1 MKIHQRLLKY
11 IWSSAKHYAISSY
24 ASKSLLGFE
33 RLNSFGITSSWAFSI
48 LKLSSWRG
56 WKQPTS
62 YGIVDNLK
70 TWLTSVIPFLPFF
83 LLYIKKVIKGP
94 PPQRI
99 PLKTTNSHNS
109 RILLRTVDQKTL
121 VKRRKLRWTV
131 YVLTLSLS
139 LPDTSSQ
146 IFDRKPSAEPCQTL
160 FLSLWPE

>member
-1 MKIHQRLLKY
+1 MFENPRRSRQPRNFTTNVPKILDLK
-11 IWSSAKHYAISSY
+11 SSSEQIFCRKLSLGAPD

-33 RLNSFGITSSWAFSI
+33 RLNSFGITSSWALSI

-83 LLYIKKVIKGP
+83 LLYIKKVIKDP
-94 PPQRI
+94 LTQRI

-109 RILLRTVDQKTL
+109 RTIHRISQKVHKSLLPTVAL
-121 VKRRKLRWTV
+121 VCSPFEL
-131 YVLTLSLS
+131 
-139 LPDTSSQ
+139 
-146 IFDRKPSAEPCQTL
+146 
-160 FLSLWPE
+160 